1 MNFETILYEI
11 EDKILTITL
20 NRPDRLNAFTGQM
33 MDELISAFKQ
43 AGDDDDVR
51 VIIVTGSGRGFCAG
65 ADLGAGEASFNRD
78 ENPRSPKTE
87 DKENLEWIR
96 DGGGRTT
103 LAIFDCPKPVIAA
116 INGPAVG
123 VGVTMTLPMDIRI
136 ASDKARFGFVFSR
149 RGAVPEA
156 CSSWFLPRIV
166 GISKALDWCF
176 SGKVFSAQE
185 ALKHSLVSEVIEE
198 DNLIKRALEIGNTYI
213 SKTSSVSVSLSRQM
227 LWRML
232 GANHPQEAH
241 LVDSLAMEK
250 MGKSS
255 DIKEGILSFLE
266 KREPKFPMKV
276 SKDLPDI
283 GLEKK

>member
-1 MNFETILYEI
+1 MYKEI
-11 EDKILTITL
+11 KTSKEGNIFIISL
-20 NRPDRLNAFTGQM
+20 NRPEKLNAFTRVMQ
-33 MDELISAFKQ
+33 DEMIKVFDYTDEN
-43 AGDDDDVR
+43 DDIKA
-51 VIIVTGSGRGFCAG
+51 VIITGSGKAFCAG
-65 ADLGAGEASFNRD
+65 ADLVEGANTFNYGEQGNKLSN
-78 ENPRSPKTE
+78 E
-87 DKENLEWIR
+87 DHR
-96 DGGGRTT
+96 DGGGMVALR
-103 LAIFDCPKPVIAA
+103 IYESKKPVIGA
-116 INGPAVG
+116 INGDAVG

-185 ALKHSLVSEVIEE
+185 ALKNGLVSEVVEA
-198 DNLIKRALEIGNTYI
+198 DKLIKRALELGNNYT

>member
-1 MNFETILYEI
+1 MYKEI
-11 EDKILTITL
+11 KTSKEGNIFIIRL
-20 NRPDRLNAFTGQM
+20 NRPEKLNAFTRVMQ
-33 MDELISAFKQ
+33 DELIKVFDYTDEN
-43 AGDDDDVR
+43 DDIKA
-51 VIIVTGSGRGFCAG
+51 VIITGSGKAFCAG
-65 ADLGAGEASFNRD
+65 ADLVEGANTFNYGEQGNKLSN
-78 ENPRSPKTE
+78 E
-87 DKENLEWIR
+87 DHR
-96 DGGGRTT
+96 DGGGMVALR
-103 LAIFDCPKPVIAA
+103 IYESKKPVIGA
-116 INGPAVG
+116 INGDAVG

-136 ASDKARFGFVFSR
+136 SSDKARFGFVFSR

-185 ALKHSLVSEVIEE
+185 ALKNGLVSEVVEE

>member
-1 MNFETILYEI
+1 MYKEI
-11 EDKILTITL
+11 KTSKEGNIFIISL
-20 NRPDRLNAFTGQM
+20 NRPEKLNAFTRVMQ
-33 MDELISAFKQ
+33 DEMIKVFDYTDEN
-43 AGDDDDVR
+43 DDIKA
-51 VIIVTGSGRGFCAG
+51 VIITGSGKAFCAG
-65 ADLGAGEASFNRD
+65 ADLVEGANTFNYGEQGNKLSN
-78 ENPRSPKTE
+78 E
-87 DKENLEWIR
+87 DHR
-96 DGGGRTT
+96 DGGGMVALR
-103 LAIFDCPKPVIAA
+103 IYESKKPVIGA
-116 INGPAVG
+116 INGDAVG

-185 ALKHSLVSEVIEE
+185 ALNHRLLSEVVEE